1 MENWESFT
9 RHVRDMASIL
19 PVAAIVLFLPPM
31 ILVFSAPVL
40 VAGVPLIVL
49 YLYGVWA
56 GIILVALLVARRL
69 EDADEEAQ
77 DSADNVP

>member
-1 MENWESFT
+1 MENWESLT

-77 DSADNVP
+77 DSADNEP

>member
-1 MENWESFT
+1 MENWESLT

-49 YLYGVWA
+49 YLYGIWA

-77 DSADNVP
+77 DSADNEP